1 MFNSKLVLPSLL
13 VLAALAL
20 SAFLFLRPDPPS
32 RTELPSE
39 ATAAPAPLLQPP
51 QEATNASGEAS
62 ASPDVS
68 ASGSDSATDAESRL
82 AEVFRLIE
90 SRDLDLALKATEAL
104 LEQHPNYR
112 LAHLVRGDLLLART
126 HPIQAFGAI
135 AGAPEAQIADL
146 QAEALLRLRGYRD
159 KPPADYIPS
168 YLLRLRPDQRHA
180 VIVDT
185 ERARL
190 YLYEN
195 DKDGRPRFVAD
206 YYISQGKLGAEKLI
220 EGDKKTPLGVYHVTA
235 DLSAQ
240 KLPDLY
246 GNGAFPIN
254 YPNEWDT
261 RQGRT
266 GSGIWLHGTPSDTFS
281 RPPLASDGC
290 VVLTN
295 NDLDSLRNYL
305 QVGLTPVIIS
315 NRIEWISP
323 DQWQQERDELS
334 SHIEAWRAD
343 WESRD
348 TERYLSHY
356 SRQFKAGN
364 QDFARFSAHKRQVN
378 ANKAWIKLGL
388 DNIAIFRNPGREEV
402 AVVTFDQD
410 YRSDNLSNKMKK
422 RQFWVREKGQWKI
435 IYEGAG

>member
-1 MFNSKLVLPSLL
+1 MFKSKLVLPSLL

-20 SAFLFLRPDPPS
+20 IAFLFLRPDSASSPD
-32 RTELPSE
+32 LAFE
-39 ATAAPAPLLQPP
+39 AKAAQSVVLPP
-51 QEATNASGEAS
+51 QEALNADPATKPGSR
-62 ASPDVS
+62 DV
-68 ASGSDSATDAESRL
+68 GVDAESHL

-90 SRDLDLALKATEAL
+90 QRDLGEALKLTEAL
-104 LEQHPNYR
+104 LEQYPNYR
-112 LAHLVRGDLLLART
+112 LAHLVRGDLLLARS
-126 HPIQAFGAI
+126 HAIQGFGAI
-135 AGAPEAQIADL
+135 SGAPEAQIADL
-146 QAEALLRLRGYRD
+146 QAEALLRLRAYRE

-195 DKDGRPRFVAD
+195 DKDGRPRFVTD
-206 YYISQGKLGAEKLI
+206 YYISQGKLGAEKLT
-220 EGDKKTPLGVYHVTA
+220 EGDKKTPIGVYHVTA
-235 DLSAQ
+235 DLSTQ

-246 GNGAFPIN
+246 GTGAFPIN
-254 YPNEWDT
+254 YPNEWDR

-295 NDLDSLRNYL
+295 NDLDTLRSYL

-323 DQWQQERDELS
+323 EQWQLERDELG
-334 SHIEAWRAD
+334 SHIEAWRTD

-356 SRQFKAGN
+356 SRQFKSGD
-364 QDFARFSAHKRQVN
+364 QDFQRFAAHKRQVN

-388 DNIAIFRNPGREEV
+388 SNIAIFRNPGKEEV

-410 YRSDNLSNKMKK
+410 YRSDNLTSQMKK

>member
-1 MFNSKLVLPSLL
+1 MFKSKLVLPSLL
-13 VLAALAL
+13 GLAALAL
-20 SAFLFLRPDPPS
+20 SAFLILRPDTPAASPVPPS
-32 RTELPSE
+32 SE
-39 ATAAPAPLLQPP
+39 AAASPTLPTAPAD
-51 QEATNASGEAS
+51 SAS
-62 ASPDVS
+62 AS
-68 ASGSDSATDAESRL
+68 AALETEATRGAVGDAESRL
-82 AEVFRLIE
+82 AEIFRQIE
-90 SRDLDLALKATEAL
+90 VRNLDEALKLTDAL
-104 LEQHPNYR
+104 LTQHPNYR
-112 LAHLVRGDLLLART
+112 LAHLVRGDLLLARS
-126 HPIQAFGAI
+126 HPIQGFGAI
-135 AGAPEAQIADL
+135 AGAPKEKIADL

-159 KPPADYIPS
+159 KPPIDYIPS
-168 YLLRLRPDQRHA
+168 YLLRLRPDQRYA
-180 VIVDT
+180 IIVDT

-195 DKDGRPRFVAD
+195 DSEGRPRFVSD
-206 YYISQGKLGAEKLI
+206 YYISQGKSGAEKLL
-220 EGDKKTPLGVYHVTA
+220 EGDKKTPVGVYHVTA

-246 GNGAFPIN
+246 GSGAFPIN
-254 YPNEWDT
+254 YPNEWD
-261 RQGRT
+261 RRHGRT
-266 GSGIWLHGTPSDTFS
+266 GSGIWLHGTPADTYS

-295 NDLDSLRNYL
+295 HDLDTLRSYL

-323 DQWQQERDELS
+323 EQWQQERDELS
-334 SHIEAWRAD
+334 ARIEAWRND

-356 SRQFKAGN
+356 SQKFKADD
-364 QDFARFSAHKRQVN
+364 QDYQRFAAHKRQVN

-388 DNIAIFRNPGREEV
+388 DNIAIFRNPGKDEV

-422 RQFWVREKGQWKI
+422 RQFWVKEQGQWKI